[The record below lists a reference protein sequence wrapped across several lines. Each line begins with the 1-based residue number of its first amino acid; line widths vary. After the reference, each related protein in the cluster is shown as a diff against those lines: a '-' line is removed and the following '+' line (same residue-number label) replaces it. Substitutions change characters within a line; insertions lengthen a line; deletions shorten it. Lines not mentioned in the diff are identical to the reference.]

1 MFLLKQSV
9 TLTILATTLVSVA
22 TIVQSFAQSSARSGY
37 RVMDV
42 KNFVTRNQISNS
54 NPNQVAVKLFADA
67 EEAEGRKSENVE
79 IKYPTLDTAV
89 VLMTKEGLA
98 DDSVAAIRRRVEM
111 QRSQNQWRVVWVGEQ
126 NKCARGRGSQ
136 VWTSKLCS

>member
-1 MFLLKQSV
+1 MCIMLKQSIV
-9 TLTILATTLVSVA
+9 FTILATTFFSPVA
-22 TIVQSFAQSSARSGY
+22 TAQSSGRSGY
-37 RVMDV
+37 RVVDV
-42 KNFVTRNQISNS
+42 KNFVAQNQILNS

-79 IKYPTLDTAV
+79 VKYPTRDTAV
-89 VLMTKEGLA
+89 VVMTKEGLA

-111 QRSQNQWRVVWVGEQ
+111 QRSQNKWRVVWVGEQ

-136 VWTSKLCS
+136 VWSGELCS

>member
-1 MFLLKQSV
+1 MLKQSV
-9 TLTILATTLVSVA
+9 ILAALATTLVSVA
-22 TIVQSFAQSSARSGY
+22 ATAQSSARSGY
-37 RVMDV
+37 RVVNV
-42 KNFVTRNQISNS
+42 KNFVTQNQLSNS
-54 NPNQVAVKLFADA
+54 NPNQVAVKLFADT

-79 IKYPTLDTAV
+79 VNYPTRDTAV

-111 QRSQNQWRVVWVGEQ
+111 QRTQSKWQVTWVGEQ

-136 VWTSKLCS
+136 TWTSKLCS